1 MLPLLPM
8 WFTTYR
14 PRKPELPKTVDVIP
28 LFRRGEGRGGGVSE
42 PRRDK
47 KNPRPMGPPELV
59 V

>member
-14 PRKPELPKTVDVIP
+14 PRKPELPNTVDVIP
-28 LFRRGEGRGGGVSE
+28 LSGYGGKGVGVSE

-47 KNPRPMGPPELV
+47 KPSLAGSGS
-59 V
+59 